1 MVLDVKGAYLKSEIN
16 MEKNEKLHLRLPN
29 GRLVK
34 LKKYLYGLKQAGAE
48 WHDNI
53 TATLVSN
60 SYQPSVDPLI
70 CSKWSDDN
78 FIIMSVHVDDF
89 YVISNTKSYLNELY
103 DLLVAR
109 YKNVS
114 RKMNATL
121 TYLGM
126 AITRNHS
133 NHILV
138 TQPAYIDKILT
149 ATDMLECS
157 GCTTPMSTDQS
168 FNDKFNNEPVN
179 YQLYL
184 KHVGLINYL
193 AGQSRPDL
201 LYSLSRAAQH
211 CSSPKLSDM
220 KRIKRI
226 IRYIKHTKDIGITFN
241 CDNDMRLII
250 HIC

>member
-1 MVLDVKGAYLKSEIN
+1 MTAKWETRKAQEVFIRFKA
-16 MEKNEKLHLRLPN
+16 
-29 GRLVK
+29 GR
-34 LKKYLYGLKQAGAE
+34 AE
-48 WHDNI
+48 WQDNI

-89 YVISNTKSYLNELY
+89 YVSSNTKSSLNELY
-103 DLLVAR
+103 DVLVAR

-126 AITRNHS
+126 AITRNHW

-193 AGQSRPDL
+193 AGQTRPDL
-201 LYSLSRAAQH
+201 LYSLSRAAQ
-211 CSSPKLSDM
+211 
-220 KRIKRI
+220 
-226 IRYIKHTKDIGITFN
+226 N
-241 CDNDMRLII
+241 
-250 HIC
+250 